1 MFRYFIIYKPF
12 EVLSQF
18 TSGDGKKTLRD
29 FFSVQPDI
37 YPVGRLNYDSE
48 GLLLLT
54 NDTNINYRLL
64 DPKFQHQRE
73 YWLQVE
79 GVPDRVAIQK
89 LEQGVD
95 ITVNSKRYRT
105 KRCAVELFREQP
117 LVPTRTPPI
126 RFRKNIPTSW
136 LSLVLTEGK
145 NRQVR
150 KMTAAIGYPTLRL
163 IRVRIERLELSGL
176 QPGEIKELSKQ
187 VVYKKLF
194 NV

>member
-29 FFSVQPDI
+29 FFSVQQDI
-37 YPVGRLNYDSE
+37 YPVGRLDYDSE

-105 KRCAVELFREQP
+105 KRCTVELFREQP

-176 QPGEIKELSKQ
+176 QSGEIKELSKQ